1 MPLLTEAA
9 IPEFLRYIRF
19 EKRMS
24 DHTFIAYQND
34 LKQFSDY
41 LKQEIGLEEITLIR
55 HIHIRSWLA
64 HLKEAQ
70 MGERTLQRKISAVK
84 SLFKYLLRLGQ
95 VTENPTR
102 LVHTP
107 KAPKRLPAFLEEKQ
121 TAQIAETLSYPEG
134 FEGDT
139 ERLIMELL
147 YQTGM
152 RRAEL
157 VGLKELDIEFSRKQI
172 RVLGKRNKERMI
184 PVGEDLLIDL
194 RAYIDEKRKIFNP
207 AGNFLLCLMN
217 GKPVYPQYV
226 YRVVQKHLKDITT
239 LRKKSPH
246 VLRHTFATQ
255 LSNNGAE
262 LNAIKELL
270 GHSSLAAT
278 QIYTH
283 NNIDRLKE
291 VYRKAH
297 PKS

>member
-1 MPLLTEAA
+1 
-9 IPEFLRYIRF
+9 
-19 EKRMS
+19 MS
-24 DHTFIAYQND
+24 EHTSIAYRND
-34 LKQFSDY
+34 LDQFSLY
-41 LKQEIGLEEITLIR
+41 LQTAFDFDEVTLIR

-64 HLKEAQ
+64 QLKEEEKS
-70 MGERTLQRKISAVK
+70 ERTLQRKISAVK
-84 SLFKYLLRLGQ
+84 SLFKYLLRLGL
-95 VTENPTR
+95 VTQNPTR
-102 LVHTP
+102 LVSIP
-107 KAPKRLPAFLEEKQ
+107 KAPKRLPVFLEEQQ
-121 TAQIAETLSYPEG
+121 TAQITTALNYPEG
-134 FEGDT
+134 LEGDT
-139 ERLIMELL
+139 ERLIVELL

-152 RRAEL
+152 RRGEL
-157 VGLKELDIEFSRKQI
+157 TGLRESDIEFSRKQI

-184 PVGEDLLIDL
+184 PVAEELLIDL
-194 RAYIDEKRKIFNP
+194 RQYMDEKRKIFNQP
-207 AGNFLLCLMN
+207 TLFLLCLSS
-217 GKPVYPQYV
+217 GKPLYAQYV
-226 YRVVQKHLKDITT
+226 YRVIRKHLNTLTT
-239 LRKKSPH
+239 LTKKSPH

>member
-1 MPLLTEAA
+1 
-9 IPEFLRYIRF
+9 
-19 EKRMS
+19 MS
-24 DHTFIAYQND
+24 EHTSVAYQTD
-34 LKQFSDY
+34 LHQFQDY
-41 LKQEIGLEEITLIR
+41 LLQQFELEDTSSVK

-64 HLKEAQ
+64 QLKEQDIA
-70 MGERTLQRKISAVK
+70 ERSLQRKISSLRA
-84 SLFKYLLRLGQ
+84 LFKYLMRLGI
-95 VTENPTR
+95 VPENPARQITN
-102 LVHTP
+102 P
-107 KAPKRLPAFLEEKQ
+107 KAPKRLPVYLEEQHTQKI
-121 TAQIAETLSYPEG
+121 TTEIAYNEG

-139 ERLIMELL
+139 ERLIVELL

-157 VGLKELDIEFSRKQI
+157 VNLRESDIEFSRKQI

-184 PVGEDLLIDL
+184 PVSEDLLIDI
-194 RAYIDEKRKIFNP
+194 RAYMDEKRKIFNKP
-207 AGNFLLCLMN
+207 DARLLSLKT
-217 GKPVYPQYV
+217 GKPVYDQYV
-226 YRVVQKHLKDITT
+226 YRVITARLKDITT
-239 LRKKSPH
+239 LKKKSPH

-278 QIYTH
+278 QVYTH
-283 NNIDRLKE
+283 NNIERLKE

>member
-1 MPLLTEAA
+1 MTLENA

-24 DHTFIAYQND
+24 AHTAIAYEND
-34 LKQFSDY
+34 LAQFTDF
-41 LKQEIGLEEITLIR
+41 LLHEFEITAVAEVK

-64 HLKEAQ
+64 AAKD
-70 MGERTLQRKISAVK
+70 GGKSERTIQRKISSLK
-84 SLFKYLLRLGQ
+84 SLFKYLMRLGI
-95 VTENPTR
+95 VNASPTA
-102 LVHTP
+102 LVIAP
-107 KAPKRLPAFLEEKQ
+107 KAPKRLPAFLEEKESSGMQ
-121 TAQIAETLSYPEG
+121 EHQHFAEG

-139 ERLIMELL
+139 ERLIIELL
-147 YQTGM
+147 YQGGL

-157 VGLKELDIEFSRKQI
+157 VSLRESDIEYSRKQI

-184 PVGEDLLIDL
+184 PVSDTLLVDLKQ
-194 RAYIDEKRKIFNP
+194 YMDEKRRLFEQPCKE
-207 AGNFLLCLMN
+207 LLCLES
-217 GKPVYPQYV
+217 GKPLYAQYV
-226 YRVVQKHLKDITT
+226 YRVVKKHLSLVTT
-239 LRKKSPH
+239 LVKKSPH

-283 NNIDRLKE
+283 NNINRLKE

-297 PKS
+297 PKG

>member
-1 MPLLTEAA
+1 MLIAAA

-24 DHTFIAYQND
+24 EHTSIAYGHD
-34 LKQFSDY
+34 LSQFQQFLLDSFALDNV
-41 LKQEIGLEEITLIR
+41 LPVK

-64 HLKEAQ
+64 ALKEAK
-70 MGERTLQRKISAVK
+70 MSERTLQRKISAVK
-84 SLFKYLLRLGQ
+84 SLFKYLLRLGVVPQ
-95 VTENPTR
+95 NPTR
-102 LVHTP
+102 QVSVP
-107 KAPKRLPAFLEEKQ
+107 KAPKRLPVFLEEQQ
-121 TAQIAETLSYPEG
+121 TEQMNTAAYPDG

-139 ERLIMELL
+139 ERLIVELL

-157 VGLKELDIEFSRKQI
+157 VGLKESDIEFSRQQI
-172 RVLGKRNKERMI
+172 RVLGKRNKERLI
-184 PVGEDLLIDL
+184 PVGKELLIDL
-194 RAYIDEKRKIFNP
+194 RQYMDEKRKVFNQP
-207 AGNFLLCLMN
+207 TSFLLCVQS

-226 YRVVQKHLKDITT
+226 YRVVQKYLKDITT
-239 LRKKSPH
+239 LNKKSPH